1 MLPELLR
8 LPPRVH
14 HLPGGFSRTPAFLW
28 SSHCSVNAGLSRG
41 PPGSFSRLKAGSF
54 WLRSAPALYQHVASV
69 QCRWTEEEVAQ
80 WEWAWGA
87 WGGGGAD
94 GGGKRGDQ
102 LEKRGRRSW
111 VACSEV
117 GRPGLGYLVPSQ
129 GGRGQA
135 AHGALHV
142 LCSAPGLLLPVGEGP
157 VHSWLQHVPR
167 HPHDCHGHPVSFP
180 VRFPTAFK

>member
-1 MLPELLR
+1 M
-8 LPPRVH
+8 
-14 HLPGGFSRTPAFLW
+14 
-28 SSHCSVNAGLSRG
+28 
-41 PPGSFSRLKAGSF
+41 
-54 WLRSAPALYQHVASV
+54 
-69 QCRWTEEEVAQ
+69 AQ

-117 GRPGLGYLVPSQ
+117 GRPGLGYLVPFQ

-180 VRFPTAFK
+180 VRFPTAFKGLLPTPAQSPCSAPPTPDSCCGCQPWRSLGRRFPHPYDKR